1 MSNWSVPSLYTIVV
15 VPAIHQRDSPMAVHV
30 SPILNLPPTPHPH
43 PTPSLWVTEDFLPC
57 VKRLDMPFFWKLSLP
72 LRFSYYLFQDVGAY
86 LNHFPPCSIFFLLFI
101 FESPPSLNL
110 TTAIVAELHC
120 LGTMPPSNFTGTKV
134 GGYKREKKT
143 LPWNTGFSFLLGSAC
158 AISTNMWQ
166 DWKASYK

>member
-1 MSNWSVPSLYTIVV
+1 MFHGHTAPCSTDTQLCAPQTRNMPQQHHRNTGCLPGQHGGPSLEGWG
-15 VPAIHQRDSPMAVHV
+15 HR
-30 SPILNLPPTPHPH
+30 LFWPHPH

-143 LPWNTGFSFLLGSAC
+143 LP
-158 AISTNMWQ
+158 
-166 DWKASYK
+166 